1 VPLARGTSDQTRSK
15 NIAEMI
21 RAGHPQDQAIAA
33 SYRQQRESKKT
44 RSKKRGGGDAQ
55 MARGKGR
62 HGRKHGRKM
71 R

>member
-1 VPLARGTSDQTRSK
+1 MPLSRGTSDKTRSQ
-15 NIAEMI
+15 NISEMV
-21 RAGHPQDQAIAA
+21 RSGYPQDQAVAA
-33 SYRQQRESKKT
+33 SYRQQRDSKT

-62 HGRKHGRKM
+62 HGRKHGRKG